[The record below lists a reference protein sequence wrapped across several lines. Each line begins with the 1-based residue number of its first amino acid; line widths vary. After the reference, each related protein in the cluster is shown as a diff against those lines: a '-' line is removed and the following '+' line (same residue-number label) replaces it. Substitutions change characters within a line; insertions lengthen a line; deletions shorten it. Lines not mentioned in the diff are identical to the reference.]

1 MRYSVFI
8 CGRLKERG
16 TMIYDSIQN
25 DFMCFVLCIL
35 FFIYVIFDRSFENR
49 IKMYF
54 LGAIMVILCLLAVD
68 NLELYEA
75 QSDYPTLARKLYIA
89 IGYTLRPC
97 IGMAM
102 TGALVRSNR
111 ERETIKRV
119 ALYSIFG
126 ILNALICMASV
137 GTGWVFYLDSTNLF
151 VRGPVWFFP
160 FFTGLWYLFV
170 IGWISLKH
178 FRMKRKGEAAVICM
192 LAILSVLGT
201 LMESIWG
208 FVGTLTDVT
217 SIVVVLY
224 YLFLH
229 VNMFSRDEL
238 TNAYTRRIFFMD
250 VKNPKRKD
258 VVIVAMDLNNLK
270 EINDN
275 KGHKYGDNALIE
287 YAKTVRKYKKKNCV
301 LYRMGGDEFSMICKD
316 MTEEQVVETM
326 KKIEKELN
334 EKSYSFAYGVVTY
347 HGGDDITEVNHLV
360 DQRMYR
366 MKRTM
371 KEEKCK

>member
-1 MRYSVFI
+1 
-8 CGRLKERG
+8 
-16 TMIYDSIQN
+16 MIYSSIQN
-25 DFMCFVLCIL
+25 DFMCLVLCVL
-35 FFIYVIFDRSFENR
+35 FLIYVICDRSFENR

-54 LGAIMVILCLLAVD
+54 VSAIMVILCLIVVD
-68 NLELYEA
+68 NLELFEA
-75 QSDYPTLARKLYIA
+75 ERNYPTFARRFYIA
-89 IGYTLRPC
+89 MGYTLRPC

-111 ERETIKRV
+111 ESETAKTV
-119 ALYSIFG
+119 ALYLSFG
-126 ILNALICMASV
+126 IVNALICIFSI
-137 GTGWVFYLDSTNLF
+137 GTGWVFYLEADNTFS
-151 VRGPVWFFP
+151 RGPLWLVP
-160 FFTGLWYLFV
+160 FVTGLWYLVV

-178 FRMKRKGEAAVICM
+178 FRMKRKGEAAVIAM
-192 LAILSVLGT
+192 LAILSILGT

-208 FVGTLTDVT
+208 FVGILTDVT
-217 SIVVVLY
+217 SIGVVLY

-301 LYRMGGDEFSMICKD
+301 LYRMGGDEFSMICMD

-371 KEEKCK
+371 KEENCR